1 MVTKGLT
8 SDHMKYCELRSCA
21 KVGGGCYLAKGS
33 ESASLPGPAAVVGEA
48 LKASEFT
55 SVRAARMVGKV
66 LHGEHWVKLTNGS
79 GSASPTGPMPLPQQW
94 LKAGEF
100 TSAQQHE
107 W

>member
-21 KVGGGCYLAKGS
+21 KGGGGLPLAKGS
-33 ESASLPGPAAVVGEA
+33 ESASLSGPAAVVGEA

-79 GSASPTGPMPLPQQW
+79 ESASPTGPLPLPQQW

-100 TSAQQHE
+100 TSARQHE

>member
-21 KVGGGCYLAKGS
+21 KGGGGVSLGKGGKF
-33 ESASLPGPAAVVGEA
+33 ASLPGPAAVVGEA

-79 GSASPTGPMPLPQQW
+79 ESASPTGPLPLPQQW